1 MLKDQVS
8 DFINMFRLL
17 LLLKFI
23 IVKESDINIILHIIS
38 GFSVRE
44 NLVKIQIVS
53 KPVIILSYFSK
64 FYESFYRYLWI

>member
-1 MLKDQVS
+1 
-8 DFINMFRLL
+8 MFRLL

-38 GFSVRE
+38 GSTVRE

>member
-1 MLKDQVS
+1 
-8 DFINMFRLL
+8 MFRLL
-17 LLLKFI
+17 FLLKFI

-38 GFSVRE
+38 GSSVRE

>member
-8 DFINMFRLL
+8 DVINMFRLL

>member
-1 MLKDQVS
+1 
-8 DFINMFRLL
+8 MFRLL

-23 IVKESDINIILHIIS
+23 IVKESDLNIILHIIS
-38 GFSVRE
+38 GSTVRE

-64 FYESFYRYLWI
+64 FYESFYRYLWN

>member
-1 MLKDQVS
+1 
-8 DFINMFRLL
+8 MFRLL

-38 GFSVRE
+38 GSSVRE

>member
-1 MLKDQVS
+1 
-8 DFINMFRLL
+8 MFRLL

>member
-1 MLKDQVS
+1 
-8 DFINMFRLL
+8 MFRLL

-23 IVKESDINIILHIIS
+23 IVKESDLNIILHIIS
-38 GFSVRE
+38 GSTIRE

>member
-1 MLKDQVS
+1 
-8 DFINMFRLL
+8 MFRLL

-38 GFSVRE
+38 GSTVRE

-64 FYESFYRYLWI
+64 FYESFYRYLWN

>member
-1 MLKDQVS
+1 
-8 DFINMFRLL
+8 MFRLI

-23 IVKESDINIILHIIS
+23 IVKESDINIILRIIS
-38 GFSVRE
+38 GSSVRE

>member
-1 MLKDQVS
+1 
-8 DFINMFRLL
+8 MFRLL
-17 LLLKFI
+17 FLLKFI
-23 IVKESDINIILHIIS
+23 IVKESDISIILHIIS
-38 GFSVRE
+38 GSSVRE

>member
-1 MLKDQVS
+1 
-8 DFINMFRLL
+8 MFRLL
-17 LLLKFI
+17 FLLKFI

-38 GFSVRE
+38 GSSVRE

-64 FYESFYRYLWI
+64 FYESFYRHLWI

>member
-1 MLKDQVS
+1 
-8 DFINMFRLL
+8 MFRLL
-17 LLLKFI
+17 FLLKFI

-38 GFSVRE
+38 GSSVRE

-64 FYESFYRYLWI
+64 FYESFNRYLWI